1 MKLVMVV
8 FLLFVSNV
16 FAGDISFDK
25 GLANYEKLHQA
36 FFDRDLHK
44 VHVTASE
51 LLKDLSAIKDPKMIK
66 TLTYSMKKLKALAK
80 IGSLEEGKGDLNTIS
95 QGILVV
101 LEKQAPHKDYA
112 RYYCPM
118 EKKYWI
124 QNTSKEKEVMN
135 PYASKMMPHCG
146 ERQKRQQEKK

>member
-1 MKLVMVV
+1 MKMVMVLL
-8 FLLFVSNV
+8 LLFTGNI
-16 FAGDISFDK
+16 FAGDASFEK

-36 FFDRDLHK
+36 FFDSDLQK
-44 VHVTASE
+44 VHVAASD

-66 TLTYSMKKLKALAK
+66 MLTYSMKKLKALAK
-80 IGSLEEGKGDLNTIS
+80 IRSLEEGKNDLNTIS

-101 LEKQAPHKDYA
+101 LEKQAPHKYYS

-124 QNTSKEKEVMN
+124 QNTSKKKEVMN
-135 PYASKMMPHCG
+135 PYVPKMMPHCG
-146 ERQKRQQEKK
+146 EKK